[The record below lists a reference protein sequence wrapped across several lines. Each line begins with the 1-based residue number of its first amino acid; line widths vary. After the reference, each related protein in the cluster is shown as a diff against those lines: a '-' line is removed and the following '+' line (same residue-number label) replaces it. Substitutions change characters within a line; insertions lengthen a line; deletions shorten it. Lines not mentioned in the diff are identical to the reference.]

1 MQNKNGKSIYNDK
14 TLAKTLY
21 NAKQYFQIGNI
32 ESFNKLVDYS
42 CDIIKNAKDIN
53 SVLLF
58 EAICLDVFD
67 TNLINNNID
76 KISNKLIACNI
87 AINENNLFEYNKE
100 TYLNNFLSSRIKD
113 IKQDSAFEKS
123 AKELIRYLGTEK
135 RSILIN
141 EKVNDLIELRREKL
155 RDICKEFTQKRQNF
169 LSQHIKQEHTINK
182 TLEKKKKS
190 LER

>member
-21 NAKQYFQIGNI
+21 NAKQYFQIGDI

-67 TNLINNNID
+67 TNLINNN
-76 KISNKLIACNI
+76 
-87 AINENNLFEYNKE
+87 NENNLFENNKE
-100 TYLNNFLSSRIKD
+100 TYLNIFLSSRIKD

-123 AKELIRYLGTEK
+123 SKELIRYLGTEK

-182 TLEKKKKS
+182 TL
-190 LER
+190 

>member
-21 NAKQYFQIGNI
+21 NAKQYFQIGDI

-42 CDIIKNAKDIN
+42 CNIIKNAKDIN

-87 AINENNLFEYNKE
+87 AINENNLFE
-100 TYLNNFLSSRIKD
+100 NNNPRIHPAGASGSVCFKD
-113 IKQDSAFEKS
+113 TARKADFPRNRHVYPK
-123 AKELIRYLGTEK
+123 
-135 RSILIN
+135 N
-141 EKVNDLIELRREKL
+141 P
-155 RDICKEFTQKRQNF
+155 
-169 LSQHIKQEHTINK
+169 
-182 TLEKKKKS
+182 
-190 LER
+190 